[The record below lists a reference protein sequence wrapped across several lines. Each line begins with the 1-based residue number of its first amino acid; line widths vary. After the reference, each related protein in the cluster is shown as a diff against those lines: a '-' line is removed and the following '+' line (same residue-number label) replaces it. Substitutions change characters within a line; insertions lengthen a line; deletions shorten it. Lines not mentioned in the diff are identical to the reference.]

1 MILLSE
7 QLKHEIIKELIE
19 YYDTIKFEIDIKSQR
34 LLLINK
40 QNDSDVLDLY
50 MKLIE
55 RVEYIFDQN
64 IKEINNYF
72 GKNAKYINE
81 TCPSKEDIKSN
92 AFTKYCTFID
102 GDCLKVDL
110 RDKFKIGIFI
120 ECDWYLNK
128 NQINY
133 LKYEHCLYF

>member
-1 MILLSE
+1 MISISE
-7 QLKHEIIKELIE
+7 ILKYEIKNELIE

-50 MKLIE
+50 LRLIE
-55 RVEYIFDQN
+55 RVEYITNQN
-64 IKEINNYF
+64 INEINDYF
-72 GKNAKYINE
+72 EKNTNYINE
-81 TCPSKEDIKSN
+81 TCPNKEDIKSN
-92 AFTKYCTFID
+92 AFSKYCTFIN
-102 GDCLKVDL
+102 GDYLKVDL
-110 RDKFKIGIFI
+110 KDKFKIGIFI

-133 LKYEHCLYF
+133 LK